1 MSKVATAPRQV
12 IPSSRR
18 NKWIQSRL
26 WMLAFIGCT
35 IACVVIYVVNALFAQ
50 IHPGN
55 WWGLGYGIAAAVLLL
70 GAAVYGLR
78 RRTMRLRP
86 GRTWYYL
93 QFHVYGGTLFLLLV
107 FMHIGFKVPQGILTW
122 WLWFLSIWIV
132 VSGLL
137 GVVIQKWIPTLLNS
151 GLTLEVHYDRIP
163 ELIETLKEKA
173 EAIVEASDYQVRDF
187 YRQNLQPAFSGPK
200 PRLMYFVDITGGIRG
215 MTDQFDYLARF
226 LAQDEKFKLGEL
238 QKIYK
243 SKLEMDAHYTLQRA
257 LRWWLYLHLPVS
269 LVLILLLGY
278 HIFAVVYY

>member
-18 NKWIQSRL
+18 NKWIQSRM
-26 WMLAFIGCT
+26 WMTAFIACT
-35 IACVVIYVVNALFAQ
+35 VACVVIYIVNVLFAQ
-50 IHPGN
+50 VHPGN
-55 WWGLGYGIAAAVLLL
+55 WWGLGYGISAAVLLV
-70 GAAVYGLR
+70 GAALYGVR

-132 VSGLL
+132 LSGLL

-151 GLTLEVHYDRIP
+151 GLSIEVHYDRIP
-163 ELIETLKEKA
+163 ELIETLKKKA
-173 EAIVEASDYQVRDF
+173 EELVEASDYQVRDF
-187 YRQNLQPAFSGPK
+187 YRQNLQQAFAGPK

-215 MTDQFDYLARF
+215 RTQQFDYLARF
-226 LAQDEKFKLGEL
+226 LDQDEKFKLGEL